1 MIFVGLLILAYVAV
15 CLYRGNLIWE
25 LGVSRR
31 SNSPYFYWFGIGT
44 YSVVALMMIYAGYI
58 NL

>member
-1 MIFVGLLILAYVAV
+1 MIYVGLLILAYVAV

-31 SNSPYFYWFGIGT
+31 SNSPYFY
-44 YSVVALMMIYAGYI
+44 
-58 NL
+58 